1 MSERG
6 GDWERAATLVS
17 VRVARLKIS
26 VGLFE
31 ILYRFLRS
39 RQKKEKKV
47 VSIAT
52 WSNSRFTGDF
62 YYDAAWRAL
71 WLRRRLLYQLELK
84 EFIFCFFILAR
95 MRDSSRQHAVNL
107 HIGPKRETRFA
118 FWGHPATKRS
128 CRRRQAAQGG
138 AGYVVF
144 VIIQTEDRE
153 EFSETGKIT

>member
-1 MSERG
+1 MQREVILDLLAIFIMTLRDAPCGCG
-6 GDWERAATLVS
+6 GGIFINSNWRS
-17 VRVARLKIS
+17 S
-26 VGLFE
+26 FFLF
-31 ILYRFLRS
+31 
-39 RQKKEKKV
+39 
-47 VSIAT
+47 
-52 WSNSRFTGDF
+52 
-62 YYDAAWRAL
+62 
-71 WLRRRLLYQLELK
+71 
-84 EFIFCFFILAR
+84 AR

-153 EFSETGKIT
+153 EFSETGKIPKIKQS